1 MFLVDRLRGMQDVLP
16 PESDFYSKIEL
27 LMRSRAEFYGF
38 SLIRTPVLEFTEL
51 FNRSAGDSSDIV
63 QKEMYT
69 FNDKSGRS
77 VTLRPEFTAGVLRAI
92 VNGLSGSA
100 VYPLKIMYFGPC
112 YRYERP
118 QTGRYR
124 EFYQFGVEIFGAPSV
139 LADLELICL
148 ANDIF
153 NKLELKNVNL
163 EINAIGCASCRQNY
177 LDAVKNFFAS
187 IKDDLCE
194 TCKLRLSTN
203 PLRIFDCKNL
213 ECKKL
218 FDNAPHTV
226 DFICNNCLSEF
237 ENLKRFLEINKIRY
251 IVNTR
256 IVRGLDYYTKFVFEF
271 IVNFD
276 GSDLTVCGGG
286 RYDNLSASLGGPD
299 LPATGFGIGFE
310 RIVKLLQKTNGDV
323 KINKKNKV
331 YIAYMCENTKFITV
345 DIVSKLRSLGIQC
358 DFDVV
363 GRSVKSQM
371 KYANKT
377 GYDFVAVIGENELK
391 NNNINLK
398 NMLSGTEISFNLD
411 NFHNDVYNYFNKNCD
426 NSELDISNF

>member
-51 FNRSAGDSSDIV
+51 FNRSAGDFSDIV

-92 VNGLSGSA
+92 VNGLSGSV

-153 NKLELKNVNL
+153 NKLGLKNFNL
-163 EINAIGCASCRQNY
+163 EINAIGCVNCRKNY
-177 LDAVKNFFAS
+177 LNAVKEFFVG
-187 IKDDLCE
+187 IKDKLCE
-194 TCKLRLSTN
+194 TCKNRLNIN
-203 PLRIFDCKNL
+203 PMRIFDCKNS
-213 ECKKL
+213 ECKIL
-218 FDNAPHTV
+218 FKNAPHTV
-226 DFICNNCLSEF
+226 DFVCAECLKEF
-237 ENLKRFLEINKIRY
+237 EDLKRLLEINNINY
-251 IVNTR
+251 VVNTR

-271 IVNFD
+271 VVNFD

-310 RIVKLLQKTNGDV
+310 RIVKLLQKTNNSI

-331 YIAYMCENTKFITV
+331 YIAYMCENAKFIAV

-371 KYANKT
+371 KYANKMN
-377 GYDFVAVIGENELK
+377 YDFVAVIGENELK
-391 NNNINLK
+391 NNRINLK
-398 NMLSGTEISFNLD
+398 NMFNGTEVSFNLD
-411 NFHNDVYNYFNKNCD
+411 NFHSDVYNYLKKNCN
-426 NSELDISNF
+426 NSELGISNS